1 MKISS
6 KGEYGLRALLDLA
19 QHYGSSPIPSA
30 DIAARQQIPESY
42 LNQLLITLR
51 KAGLVRSVRGPQGG
65 HELARLPASI
75 TLAEAVVALE
85 GSYSPV
91 GDLDTSLPPNELLEA
106 EILREVWR
114 QVEEAISHVLESITL
129 DDLCQRKLARE
140 RQIIYY
146 I

>member
-19 QHYGSSPIPSA
+19 QRYGQTPVTSA
-30 DIAARQQIPESY
+30 DIAARQRIPEAY

-65 HELARLPASI
+65 HALARDPARI
-75 TLAEAVVALE
+75 TLAEAVVVLE
-85 GSYSPV
+85 GSFSPAE
-91 GDLDTSLPPNELLEA
+91 GLDGGPAPDEPLEA
-106 EILREVWR
+106 DILREVWR
-114 QVEEAISHVLESITL
+114 QVEAAIGQVLESTTL

-140 RQIIYY
+140 RRIMYY